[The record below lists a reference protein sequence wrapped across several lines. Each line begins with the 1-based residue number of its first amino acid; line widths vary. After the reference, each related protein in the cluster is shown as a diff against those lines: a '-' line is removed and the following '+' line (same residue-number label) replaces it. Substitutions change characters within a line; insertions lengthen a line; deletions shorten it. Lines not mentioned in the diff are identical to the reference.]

1 MTPEEIIEYLLGDF
15 GVQFMEKTEPAY
27 YCNCS
32 KERVEKALISIGKK
46 DLQDMIAD
54 GEPIEVNCH
63 FCDKKYTFTV
73 EDLKEILKKRA

>member
-1 MTPEEIIEYLLGDF
+1 ML
-15 GVQFMEKTEPAY
+15 Y

-73 EDLKEILKKRA
+73 EDLKGILKKRA